1 LVENYESSASSS
13 LLEESYPYLM
23 VELGRSTI
31 ITIETRM
38 DSFIVR
44 SKLGARP
51 LSVTREERIA

>member
-1 LVENYESSASSS
+1 
-13 LLEESYPYLM
+13 M

-44 SKLGARP
+44 NKLGARP